1 MATQFR
7 LAALGHTMEKGRVV
21 EWHVSEGS
29 NVAEG
34 QLLVS
39 IETDKT
45 VVEVESPVAG
55 VLLRIVGH
63 TDGEYDVGAL
73 LAWIGEA
80 DEVLEGIYDD
90 IESTAFVGV
99 GAPRSISA
107 FVSLVF

>member
-39 IETDKT
+39 IETDKK
-45 VVEVESPVAG
+45 VGEVESTVAG
-55 VLLRIVGH
+55 
-63 TDGEYDVGAL
+63 
-73 LAWIGEA
+73 
-80 DEVLEGIYDD
+80 EVL
-90 IESTAFVGV
+90 
-99 GAPRSISA
+99 RSVA
-107 FVSLVF
+107 VSYKNLRAHETLCHIVWRLLLVRKERRSKPPHKVI